1 MSTSRRGFLA
11 GATALVMARPA
22 VAMPALGTAPVS
34 ISFYDYN
41 LAQAGLGGEATRKL
55 LAEFVAAHPS
65 VHIDPIG
72 ATPDQLNQRVQADVI
87 AGRPPDIAQMGFGD
101 LDFNVHNLGVK
112 ALGDIVPKAEYDAH
126 VAGMVP
132 AALALA
138 AMDGKV
144 WGLPYTIS
152 TPVLFYNAALFRAAG
167 LDPDHPPAN
176 WDEVSQAALAIRAKT
191 KADGFFAG
199 MYSLPEVDWIFQ
211 ALTLS
216 NGGRVLSEDRRT
228 LLFDAPP
235 VIQVAEMLRA
245 MVVSGAHADIEPP
258 LAAPDKMSN
267 GELGMYLQTSALQA
281 SMLRNTKP
289 GQELR
294 ATTMPAFGTK
304 PTYPTNSGSGLF
316 ILSNDPLKQ
325 RAAWELMQF
334 LTGRHG
340 YTIITSEIGY
350 LPLRLGIV
358 DDPAYLKPWVDAH
371 PLIRPNLVQLQH
383 LSPWQSFPGPNY
395 RQIQRTLMDAVKESA
410 FGKQAPAA
418 IMRAAQARAAR
429 LMPTA

>member
-1 MSTSRRGFLA
+1 MSASRRGFLGGA
-11 GATALVMARPA
+11 GALALTKPA
-22 VAMPALGTAPVS
+22 AAMPPLGAAPVS

-41 LAQAGLGGEATRKL
+41 LAQAGLGGAATRKL
-55 LAEFVAAHPS
+55 LAEFTAAHSS
-65 VHIDPIG
+65 VHIEPIG
-72 ATPDQLNQRVQADVI
+72 APPDQLNQRVQADVI
-87 AGRPPDIAQMGFGD
+87 AGRVPDLAQLGFGD
-101 LDFNVHNLGVK
+101 LDFNVHNLGIK

-132 AALALA
+132 STLALA
-138 AMDGKV
+138 AMDGKT

-152 TPVLFYNAALFRAAG
+152 TPVLFYNATLFRAAG
-167 LDPDHPPAN
+167 LDPAHPPAD
-176 WDEVSQAALAIRAKT
+176 WAEVTQAALAIRAKT

-211 ALTLS
+211 ALALS
-216 NGGRVLSEDRRT
+216 NGGRVLSKDRKT
-228 LLFDAPP
+228 LLFDAPS
-235 VIQVAEMLRA
+235 VVQVSEMLRA
-245 MVVSGAHADIEPP
+245 MVSSGAHADIQPP

-281 SMLRNTKP
+281 SMLRNMKP

-304 PTYPTNSGSGLF
+304 PTHPTNSGSGLF

-325 RAAWELMQF
+325 RAAWDLMKF
-334 LTGRHG
+334 LTGRRA

-358 DDPAYLKPWVDAH
+358 DDPAYLKAWVAAH
-371 PLIRPNLVQLQH
+371 PLIQPNLVQLQH
-383 LSPWQSFPGPNY
+383 LSPWESFPGPNY

-418 IMRAAQARAAR
+418 IMRAAQARASR
-429 LMPTA
+429 LMPS